1 MHGGRVYNQLLIP
14 PPAREGIILPPTRP
28 VNDTAGR
35 IFVIFVDDL
44 HLETSKT
51 PRIRQVFETL
61 ADTLIHEGDLFGIV
75 STGPSSISIDMT
87 YDRSL
92 LSLAADRIT
101 GDGFNPTEMIQ
112 YLAEGASGP
121 SELQW
126 RAHVAFKT
134 AREIVQNLEQVQNRR
149 KAFIYFSSGYDFNP
163 FAHERIF
170 ARSPMAQA
178 MRQDIEQGFDRDE
191 LEDLYDGVADPLTD
205 PFEQITRRGQVFS
218 DAELAMEISEL
229 TKAAN
234 RANAS
239 FYTVDP
245 RGLVAGPDIDY
256 QGPTQAFNNFLSTTQ
271 NSLRALA
278 ELTGGMAVV
287 NRNDFDDAFK
297 EIDADTSDYY
307 ILASIR
313 ATPTRRTAR
322 GGFGSRSTARGSTC
336 GRAPTTRSPDRTK
349 AGPRRRKLD
358 ADSPRESSRL
368 IRRLDGWAFSFL
380 MRRSGSHPGA
390 ALRRPP
396 LIQRGQATRRARRP
410 GWSGWR
416 RPPRWARADCA
427 DARRIR
433 NHRPC
438 PRCSPPRGRRPFHD
452 TGRPDIRSRA
462 SRIRPVETMAFA
474 RLRQ

>member
-1 MHGGRVYNQLLIP
+1 MQGMKRRGIRAAWWRWIPAAAIVTALSVVAGAQTQAPPAQQPPAGQTETDDPSAVFRTGVTLVTTDVIVRDDSGVFLADLTKGDFVVYEDDRPQEIASLVLVHGGRVYNQLLIP

-307 ILASIR
+307 ILGFYSSNADPTYR
-313 ATPTRRTAR
+313 TRRLRVEINREGVDVRSRTHYTFAR
-322 GGFGSRSTARGSTC
+322 
-336 GRAPTTRSPDRTK
+336 PDE
-349 AGPRRRKLD
+349 G
-358 ADSPRESSRL
+358 
-368 IRRLDGWAFSFL
+368 
-380 MRRSGSHPGA
+380 
-390 ALRRPP
+390 RPP
-396 LIQRGQATRRARRP
+396 AP
-410 GWSGWR
+410 
-416 RPPRWARADCA
+416 
-427 DARRIR
+427 
-433 NHRPC
+433 
-438 PRCSPPRGRRPFHD
+438 
-452 TGRPDIRSRA
+452 
-462 SRIRPVETMAFA
+462 
-474 RLRQ
+474 